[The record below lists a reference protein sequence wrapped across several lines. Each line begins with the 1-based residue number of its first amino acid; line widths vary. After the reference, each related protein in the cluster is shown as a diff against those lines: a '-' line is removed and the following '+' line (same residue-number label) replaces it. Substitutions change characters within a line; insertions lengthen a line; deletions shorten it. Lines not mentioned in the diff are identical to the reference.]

1 MNSDILQNELLLCNK
16 MLKQDERNFH
26 CWNYKLWVIETFLE
40 EHVLRGKI
48 KGKTLEEIEDAYTVT
63 ATKVEEDP

>member
-26 CWNYKLWVIETFLE
+26 CWNYKLWVVEMFLS
-40 EHVLRGKI
+40 EHTKRG
-48 KGKTLEEIEDAYTVT
+48 
-63 ATKVEEDP
+63 